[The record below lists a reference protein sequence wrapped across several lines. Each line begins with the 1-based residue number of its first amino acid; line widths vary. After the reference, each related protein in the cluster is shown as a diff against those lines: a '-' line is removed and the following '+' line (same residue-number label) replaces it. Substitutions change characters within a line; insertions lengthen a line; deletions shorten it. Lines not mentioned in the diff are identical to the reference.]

1 MRLSTEFES
10 YVFQLAQTAKSVN
23 RILIVDDMITT
34 LINHD
39 KRALYQDF
47 KKTHS
52 IRDNRIQRKKLE
64 LKIKRVCSHCK
75 KNHSKD

>member
-23 RILIVDDMITT
+23 RILIVDDMITA
-34 LINHD
+34 LIDHD

-47 KKTHS
+47 KETHS
-52 IRDNRIQRKKLE
+52 IRDNR
-64 LKIKRVCSHCK
+64 V
-75 KNHSKD
+75 